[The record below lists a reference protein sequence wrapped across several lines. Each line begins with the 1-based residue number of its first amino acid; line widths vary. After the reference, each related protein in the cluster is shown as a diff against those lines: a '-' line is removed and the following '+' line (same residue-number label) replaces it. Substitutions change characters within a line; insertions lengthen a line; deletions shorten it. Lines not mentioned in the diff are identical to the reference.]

1 MCTGIHYMIIRPA
14 KVRSFFELFAICITE
29 NMLFYPF

>member
-1 MCTGIHYMIIRPA
+1 MCIGVHYVIIRPA
-14 KVRSFFELFAICITE
+14 KVRSFFELFALRTTE